1 MMLILICNNLRS
13 RLWAAVEQSP
23 DTSVIHDSHL
33 RFHSTQ

>member
-1 MMLILICNNLRS
+1 MMLILICNKLQF

-23 DTSVIHDSHL
+23 DASVIHDSHL